1 MNSPP
6 EPAPPA
12 QGKPLLPP
20 QPISTDVLREKY
32 LQAGESTAGALFDRV
47 TTALA
52 SVEKPALRARLAQA
66 FRRNLEVGAIGAGRI
81 MAAAGAG
88 TQATLVSCFVQP
100 VGDCMHGADAAGE
113 PGIHQALREATET
126 LRRGGGVGYDFSR
139 MRPRGSH
146 VQGASTALGPCGVID
161 LFDQACAALVG
172 TGARR
177 GAQMGVLRI
186 DHPDVLDFITAKRT
200 PARWSSFNVS
210 VAVTDAF
217 VEALL
222 HERDWALVHRA
233 EPGPEQIR
241 QGAWRRQDSLW
252 VYRTLPA
259 RTLWQTLM
267 RSAFDFA
274 EPGVL
279 FLDRI
284 QADNNLRAIESICA
298 TNPCGEQPLPPYGAC
313 VLGCL
318 ILPRFVRH
326 PFGHGGQACFDFA
339 ALADSVAW
347 QVRALDN
354 VLDLTPWPLPQ
365 QARQAQ
371 AKRRIGVGFTGLGDA
386 LVMLG
391 LAYNAPAGR
400 DMASRIAECMRDAA
414 YGASV
419 DLAIE
424 KGAFPLL
431 DVPTFLAEGTFA
443 SRLPVV
449 LRQRIRQHG
458 IRNSHL
464 LSVAPTGTVSLA
476 FADNASNGIEPAF
489 AWTCTRHKREA
500 DGSRKAYLVQDH
512 AYRLYRALG
521 GDTAQ
526 LPPAFVSALEI
537 RPQDH
542 IAMVQAVQPY
552 IDSAISKTV
561 NVSADVAWE
570 DFQDLYL
577 QAWRAGLK
585 GLTTYRPNRV
595 RGAVLEPLSA
605 TPIQAVGGT
614 PRACPQS
621 E

>member
-1 MNSPP
+1 
-6 EPAPPA
+6 
-12 QGKPLLPP
+12 
-20 QPISTDVLREKY
+20 
-32 LQAGESTAGALFDRV
+32 
-47 TTALA
+47 
-52 SVEKPALRARLAQA
+52 
-66 FRRNLEVGAIGAGRI
+66 
-81 MAAAGAG
+81 
-88 TQATLVSCFVQP
+88 
-100 VGDCMHGADAAGE
+100 
-113 PGIHQALREATET
+113 
-126 LRRGGGVGYDFSR
+126 
-139 MRPRGSH
+139 
-146 VQGASTALGPCGVID
+146 
-161 LFDQACAALVG
+161 
-172 TGARR
+172 
-177 GAQMGVLRI
+177 
-186 DHPDVLDFITAKRT
+186 
-200 PARWSSFNVS
+200 
-210 VAVTDAF
+210 
-217 VEALL
+217 
-222 HERDWALVHRA
+222 
-233 EPGPEQIR
+233 
-241 QGAWRRQDSLW
+241 
-252 VYRTLPA
+252 
-259 RTLWQTLM
+259 LM

-313 VLGCL
+313 VLGPL

-326 PFGHGGQACFDFA
+326 AFGRGGQACFDFA
-339 ALADSVAW
+339 ALANSVAL

-371 AKRRIGVGFTGLGDA
+371 AKRRIGVGLTGLGDA

-400 DMASRIAECMRDAA
+400 DMARRMAECMRDAA

-431 DVPTFLAEGTFA
+431 HVPSFLAEGTFA
-443 SRLPVV
+443 SRLPAA
-449 LRQRIRQHG
+449 LRQRIRQYG

-512 AYRLYRALG
+512 AYRLYQALG
-521 GDTAQ
+521 GDSAQ

-537 RPQDH
+537 DPQDH

-570 DFQDLYL
+570 DFQGLYL

-595 RGAVLEPLSA
+595 RGPVLEPLPA
-605 TPIQAVGGT
+605 PPIQAVGGT
-614 PRACPQS
+614 PRACPQP